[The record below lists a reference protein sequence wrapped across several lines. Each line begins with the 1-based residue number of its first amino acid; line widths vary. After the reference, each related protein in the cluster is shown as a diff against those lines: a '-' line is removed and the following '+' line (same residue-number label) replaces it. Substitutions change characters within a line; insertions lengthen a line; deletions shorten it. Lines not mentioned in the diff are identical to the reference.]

1 MLSKKTVG
9 KENITNDG
17 PRTLIFF
24 STQNHAYSILVLA
37 PSTTGAA
44 NVPVVVVVVVVMKH
58 LENCIRL
65 SSILTKPHSS
75 FQKTFRQFDPWNVL
89 MYYWWY
95 FPAR

>member
-17 PRTLIFF
+17 PGTLIFF

-44 NVPVVVVVVVVMKH
+44 NIPAVVMKH
-58 LENCIRL
+58 LEKL
-65 SSILTKPHSS
+65 HPLEFYTY
-75 FQKTFRQFDPWNVL
+75 KTTFLVSKNF
-89 MYYWWY
+89 
-95 FPAR
+95 